1 MFLAK
6 SRIERLVSGT
16 APLFYDDTFE
26 PNCLQQSSYDLRL
39 GKQAYLVGEDAPV
52 FLTND
57 EQYLTIPP
65 GQFAILTCFEKLDLP
80 KNLMGFINL
89 RNNLKM
95 QGLVNISGFHVDPTF
110 KGILIFAVNNA
121 GPSDIRLRF
130 RDPTFTIFFADV
142 DGEIGDQ
149 RPEQNVP
156 LTGISLNNIQN
167 LGGSSVTLTKL
178 QKEVDGLRTK
188 MLIYAPL
195 AVAALLALF
204 LNLLRQH

>member
-1 MFLAK
+1 MFLAR
-6 SRIERLVSGT
+6 SRIEKLVSGT
-16 APLFYDDTFE
+16 APLFYGDTFE
-26 PNCLQQSSYDLRL
+26 SKCLQQSSYDLRL
-39 GKQAYLVGEDAPV
+39 GTQAYLVGEDTPV
-52 FLTND
+52 FLTDD

-80 KNLMGFINL
+80 KNLMGFITL

-110 KGILIFAVNNA
+110 KGILIFAVNNG

-142 DGEIGDQ
+142 DGEIGAP
-149 RPEQNVP
+149 RREQIAP

-178 QKEVDGLRTK
+178 QKEVADLRTK

>member
-1 MFLAK
+1 MFLAR
-6 SRIERLVSGT
+6 SRIEKLISGAT
-16 APLFYDDTFE
+16 PLFYDDTFE
-26 PNCLQQSSYDLRL
+26 PKCLRQSSYDLRL
-39 GKQAYLVGEDAPV
+39 GKQAYLVGNDAPV

-65 GQFAILTCFEKLDLP
+65 GQFAILTCLEKLDLP

-89 RNNLKM
+89 RNSLKM

-142 DGEIGDQ
+142 DGEIGDP
-149 RPEQNVP
+149 RPEQKAP
-156 LTGISLNNIQN
+156 LAGISLNNIQN

-178 QKEVDGLRTK
+178 QKEVKDLRTM